1 MNNKTNTKV
10 DIDITKTKTK
20 ALTIEA
26 IALSLLFVCWSSL
39 IRVITEPTLPPP
51 SHLDLQTNL
60 IIRTTN
66 NIQIDI
72 GINSLITDAT
82 AVSTV
87 KSSDFLTDIAEEVLD
102 VSGVSDDD
110 FGRNVSFN
118 VLILSDDMI

>member
-1 MNNKTNTKV
+1 MNNKTNIKV

-20 ALTIEA
+20 ALMIEA

-39 IRVITEPTLPPP
+39 IRVMTEPTPPP
-51 SHLDLQTNL
+51 SSHLDLQTNL

-102 VSGVSDDD
+102 VSGVSGDD
-110 FGRNVSFN
+110 FGRNESS
-118 VLILSDDMI
+118 LSDK